1 MVCFVA
7 MPFCLIVCKKWT
19 RAKLCTNDSNMIPN
33 SIFKA
38 INTYSTIL
46 NYKIGMF
53 CRNIFFHVHMQK
65 ENSCKIVHLVF
76 NICMFVCKK
85 RTHATLYTND
95 SNMISNSIFKAIN
108 TWSMILNYRICI
120 FYRNIF
126 LHIRMQKVNSCKIV
140 HKWIK
145 HDFIFNI

>member
-7 MPFCLIVCKKWT
+7 MPFCLFVCKKWT
-19 RAKLCTNDSNMIPN
+19 REKLCTNDSNMISN

-53 CRNIFFHVHMQK
+53 CHNIFFHVHMQK
-65 ENSCKIVHLVF
+65 ENSCKIVHLIF
-76 NICMFVCKK
+76 NICMFVSKK

-95 SNMISNSIFKAIN
+95 SNMMSNSRFKAIN
-108 TWSMILNYRICI
+108 TWSMILNYRISM
-120 FYRNIF
+120 FYWNAY
-126 LHIRMQKVNSCKIV
+126 LPVLVQKVNSC
-140 HKWIK
+140 
-145 HDFIFNI
+145 